1 MSRPF
6 FELPVK
12 LVSRPGSD
20 FRAKCGEF
28 TASCTASAEGAMRA
42 AAAKA
47 MNASGKLAADVT
59 VSAAD
64 MEIVGEG
71 RECKAR
77 YYLGEEARPA
87 GKPTVPLVITLA
99 LLKTEVFKARSKFPS
114 NEHLFAAL
122 LEEVGELAYEMTRDR
137 QRQREEAL
145 QVACVAIRIAEEGDA
160 DFGGAEPCA
169 APRRIAGL
177 ACDAETLG
185 SAARAMLEAGSFTEA
200 ESAQNV
206 AFRTAAALGVREI
219 FLDADRTVAALIR
232 EGKVDKVAALAVF
245 CALRDAARPFSAQL
259 AEDMIAVETEKAEVR
274 A

>member
-1 MSRPF
+1 
-6 FELPVK
+6 
-12 LVSRPGSD
+12 
-20 FRAKCGEF
+20 
-28 TASCTASAEGAMRA
+28 
-42 AAAKA
+42 
-47 MNASGKLAADVT
+47 
-59 VSAAD
+59 

-87 GKPTVPLVITLA
+87 GRPTVPLVITLA
-99 LLKTEVFKARSKFPS
+99 LLKTEVFKARSKFRS

-160 DFGGAEPCA
+160 DFGDELPRCA
-169 APRRIAGL
+169 PPMFAWL
-177 ACDAETLG
+177 ADDAARLG
-185 SAARAMLEAGSFTEA
+185 SAARELLEGGPVSEA
-200 ESAQNV
+200 AQSGAV
-206 AFRTAAALGVREI
+206 LTAAALGVREI
-219 FLDADRTVAALIR
+219 FLDADRTVASLIR

-259 AEDMIAVETEKAEVR
+259 AEDMIAAETEKAEIHREGAKEGR